1 VVARVELSQIYIF
14 FTGDAGMFER
24 YTEDARDVLS
34 HARQEAQ
41 KFHHDHI
48 GTEHILL
55 GLIEVKTGVAAEILS
70 HRNINLRAAKA
81 EVQKLVTLG
90 NSEDDDTFVAL
101 PRTTHAH
108 ELIDDAV
115 EEARSLKHN
124 YIGTEHLLLAL
135 LHKKDG
141 RGAQILGNLGLKP
154 DDVRQDVVQFVKSAK
169 NTVSSGGQH

>member
-1 VVARVELSQIYIF
+1 
-14 FTGDAGMFER
+14 MFER

-41 KFHHDHI
+41 KLHHDHI

-70 HRNINLRAAKA
+70 HRSINLKAAKA
-81 EVQKLVTLG
+81 EVQKMVTPG
-90 NSEDDDTFVAL
+90 NPEDDDTFVAL

-108 ELIDDAV
+108 ELIDGAV
-115 EEARSLKHN
+115 EEARTLKHN

-135 LHKKDG
+135 LHEKEG
-141 RGAQILGNLGLKP
+141 RGAHILGNLGLKL
-154 DDVRQDVVQFVKSAK
+154 DEVREDVIRFVANAAK
-169 NTVSSGGQH
+169 A

>member
-1 VVARVELSQIYIF
+1 
-14 FTGDAGMFER
+14 MFER

-55 GLIEVKTGVAAEILS
+55 GLIEVKTGVAADILS
-70 HRNINLRAAKA
+70 HRNINLKTAKA
-81 EVQKLVTLG
+81 EVQKLVTADTPG
-90 NSEDDDTFVAL
+90 NDDSFVSL
-101 PRTTHAH
+101 PRTVHAH

-115 EEARSLKHN
+115 EEARALKHN

-135 LHKKDG
+135 LREKEG
-141 RGAQILGNLGLKP
+141 RGAKILGNLGLML
-154 DDVRQDVVQFVKSAK
+154 DEVHQDVIEFVKCGKKA
-169 NTVSSGGQH
+169 VSGDIQN

>member
-1 VVARVELSQIYIF
+1 
-14 FTGDAGMFER
+14 MFER

-55 GLIEVKTGVAAEILS
+55 GLIEVKTGVAAEILNR
-70 HRNINLRAAKA
+70 RNINLKHAKQ
-81 EVQKLVTLG
+81 EVQRLVTPG
-90 NSEDDDTFVAL
+90 CPKDDGAFFAL

-115 EEARSLKHN
+115 EEARALKHN

-135 LHKKDG
+135 LYEKEG
-141 RGAQILGNLGLKP
+141 RGAMVLGNMGLKL
-154 DDVRQDVVQFVKSAK
+154 DEVRQDVIQFVKSPK
-169 NTVSSGGQH
+169 NTVSSGIQD

>member
-1 VVARVELSQIYIF
+1 
-14 FTGDAGMFER
+14 MFER
-24 YTEDARDVLS
+24 YTDNARDVLS

-55 GLIEVKTGVAAEILS
+55 GLIEVKEGVGAEILR
-70 HRNINLRAAKA
+70 HRNINLKQAKI
-81 EVQKLVTLG
+81 EVEKIVTPG
-90 NSEDDDTFVAL
+90 NPEDDDAFPAL

-115 EEARSLKHN
+115 EEARTLKHN

-135 LHKKDG
+135 LYVKEG
-141 RGAQILGNLGLKP
+141 RGAQILGNLGLKL
-154 DDVRQDVVQFVKSAK
+154 DDVRQDVLEFVSRKQAAS
-169 NTVSSGGQH
+169 

>member
-1 VVARVELSQIYIF
+1 
-14 FTGDAGMFER
+14 MFER

-55 GLIEVKTGVAAEILS
+55 GLIEVKTGVAADILTR
-70 HRNINLRAAKA
+70 RNINLKVAKS
-81 EVQKLVTLG
+81 EVQKLVTPG
-90 NSEDDDTFVAL
+90 APSDNEAFVAL
-101 PRTTHAH
+101 PRTVHAH

-115 EEARSLKHN
+115 EEARALKHN

-135 LHKKDG
+135 LREKEG
-141 RGAQILGNLGLKP
+141 RGAKILGNLGLKL
-154 DDVRQDVVQFVKSAK
+154 DEVHQDVIEFVKCGKKA
-169 NTVSSGGQH
+169 VSSGMQD

>member
-1 VVARVELSQIYIF
+1 
-14 FTGDAGMFER
+14 MFER

-55 GLIEVKTGVAAEILS
+55 GLIEVKEGVGAEILR
-70 HRNINLRAAKA
+70 HRNVNLKQAKA
-81 EVQKLVTLG
+81 EVEKLVTPG
-90 NSEDDDTFVAL
+90 NPDNEETFVAL

-115 EEARSLKHN
+115 EEARTLKHN

-135 LHKKDG
+135 LHEKEG
-141 RGAQILGNLGLKP
+141 RGAKILGNLGLQLEQ
-154 DDVRQDVVQFVKSAK
+154 VRQDVINFVECAAK
-169 NTVSSGGQH
+169 K

>member
-1 VVARVELSQIYIF
+1 
-14 FTGDAGMFER
+14 MFER

-55 GLIEVKTGVAAEILS
+55 GLIEVKDGVGAEILR
-70 HRNINLRAAKA
+70 HYNVNLKAAKL
-81 EVQKLVTLG
+81 EVQKMVTPG
-90 NSEDDDTFVAL
+90 NPKDDDTFVSL
-101 PRTTHAH
+101 PRTIHAH

-115 EEARSLKHN
+115 EEARALKHN

-135 LHKKDG
+135 LHEKEG
-141 RGAQILGNLGLKP
+141 RGAQVLGNLGLKL
-154 DDVRQDVVQFVKSAK
+154 DDVRQDVIKFVESAK
-169 NTVSSGGQH
+169 NTVSDGIQN

>member
-1 VVARVELSQIYIF
+1 
-14 FTGDAGMFER
+14 MFER

-55 GLIEVKTGVAAEILS
+55 GLIEVKNGVAADILT
-70 HRNINLRAAKA
+70 HRNINLKTAKA
-81 EVQKLVTLG
+81 EVQKLVTPG
-90 NSEDDDTFVAL
+90 NPDDDDTFTAL

-115 EEARSLKHN
+115 EEARALKHN

-135 LHKKDG
+135 LHEKEG
-141 RGAQILGNLGLKP
+141 RGAQILGNLGLKQ
-154 DDVRQDVVQFVKSAK
+154 DQVRQDVIEFVARAK
-169 NTVSSGGQH
+169 ATV

>member
-1 VVARVELSQIYIF
+1 
-14 FTGDAGMFER
+14 MFER
-24 YTEDARDVLS
+24 YTENARDVLS

-55 GLIEVKTGVAAEILS
+55 GLIEVKNGVAADILG
-70 HRNINLRAAKA
+70 HRDIDLKHAKA
-81 EVQKLVTLG
+81 EVKKLVVPG
-90 NSEDDDTFVAL
+90 NPEGDDTFVAL

-115 EEARSLKHN
+115 EEARTLKHN

-135 LHKKDG
+135 LHEKEG
-141 RGAQILGNLGLKP
+141 RGAQVLGELGMKL
-154 DDVRQDVVQFVKSAK
+154 DEVRQDVIKFVESAK
-169 NTVSSGGQH
+169 NTV

>member
-1 VVARVELSQIYIF
+1 
-14 FTGDAGMFER
+14 MFER
-24 YTEDARDVLS
+24 YTENARDVLS

-55 GLIEVKTGVAAEILS
+55 GLIEVTEGVGAEILR
-70 HRNINLRAAKA
+70 HRNINLKAAKA
-81 EVQKLVTLG
+81 EIQKLVVPG
-90 NSEDDDTFVAL
+90 NPDDEDAFVAL

-115 EEARSLKHN
+115 EEARALRHN

-135 LHKKDG
+135 LREKEG
-141 RGAQILGNLGLKP
+141 RGAQILGHLGLQL
-154 DDVRQDVVQFVKSAK
+154 DAVRQDVIRLVQEAAK
-169 NTVSSGGQH
+169 A

>member
-1 VVARVELSQIYIF
+1 
-14 FTGDAGMFER
+14 MFER

-55 GLIEVKTGVAAEILS
+55 GLIEVKNGVAAEILS
-70 HRNINLRAAKA
+70 HRNINLKAAKL
-81 EVQKLVTLG
+81 EVQKLVTPG
-90 NSEDDDTFVAL
+90 NPDADDTYVAL

-115 EEARSLKHN
+115 EEARTLKHN

-135 LHKKDG
+135 LHEKEG
-141 RGAQILGNLGLKP
+141 RGAQILSVLGLSP
-154 DDVRQDVVQFVKSAK
+154 DAVRQDVIAFLERPK
-169 NTVSSGGQH
+169 NAVPGGIQN

>member
-1 VVARVELSQIYIF
+1 
-14 FTGDAGMFER
+14 MFER

-55 GLIEVKTGVAAEILS
+55 GLIEVKTGVAADILT
-70 HRNINLRAAKA
+70 HRSINLKAAKA
-81 EVQKLVTLG
+81 EVQKMVTPG
-90 NSEDDDTFVAL
+90 NPNDDDTFISL
-101 PRTTHAH
+101 PRTIHAH

-115 EEARSLKHN
+115 EEARALKHN

-135 LHKKDG
+135 LHEKDG
-141 RGAQILGNLGLKP
+141 RGAQVLGNLGLKL
-154 DDVRQDVVQFVKSAK
+154 DEVRQDVIEFVKRAK
-169 NTVSSGGQH
+169 NAV